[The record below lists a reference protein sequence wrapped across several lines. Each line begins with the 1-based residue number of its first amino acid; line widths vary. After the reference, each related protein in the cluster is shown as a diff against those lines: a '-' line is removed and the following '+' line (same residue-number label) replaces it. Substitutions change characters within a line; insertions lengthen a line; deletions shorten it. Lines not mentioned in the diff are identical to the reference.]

1 MMKKSSHYKN
11 MGKIGVL
18 GSSLTRCILSD
29 KMRILRCR
37 GGISRHQNFF
47 FSLVSICDIFFQKT
61 PLQQLSKFL
70 SIIYPLYTIKGRSEN
85 KMTQRLTLT
94 INEAAEYS
102 GIGRNTL
109 RALVNWKKIPV
120 IRVGNK
126 IVIRTQ
132 TLDQFLLLNEGKN
145 LKNKQEVIA
154 LQI

>member
-1 MMKKSSHYKN
+1 
-11 MGKIGVL
+11 
-18 GSSLTRCILSD
+18 
-29 KMRILRCR
+29 
-37 GGISRHQNFF
+37 
-47 FSLVSICDIFFQKT
+47 
-61 PLQQLSKFL
+61 
-70 SIIYPLYTIKGRSEN
+70 
-85 KMTQRLTLT
+85 MTQRLTLT

-109 RALVNWKKIPV
+109 RALVNWKKIPI

>member
-1 MMKKSSHYKN
+1 
-11 MGKIGVL
+11 
-18 GSSLTRCILSD
+18 
-29 KMRILRCR
+29 
-37 GGISRHQNFF
+37 
-47 FSLVSICDIFFQKT
+47 
-61 PLQQLSKFL
+61 
-70 SIIYPLYTIKGRSEN
+70 
-85 KMTQRLTLT
+85 MTQRLTLT

-109 RALVNWKKIPV
+109 RALVNWRKIPI

-126 IVIRTQ
+126 IVIRTE